1 MIFIGVVA
9 ALVAGATWFVG
20 WWGVAAIALVGGF
33 LYSDDPATPWRAAL
47 AGAIGWSLLLGID
60 AAFGA
65 FGRVA
70 AVLGGAMSI
79 PAPAL
84 ILMSLLLAAL
94 LAWSAATIAV
104 EVGRLAG
111 R

>member
-1 MIFIGVVA
+1 MIFVVTVA
-9 ALVAGATWFVG
+9 VLTAGATWFGG
-20 WWGVAAIALVGGF
+20 WWAVAIVSLVAGF
-33 LYSDDPATPWRAAL
+33 LYSDNPATPWRAAL
-47 AGAIGWSLLLGID
+47 GAMLGWALLLVANIVMGP
-60 AAFGA
+60 

-70 AVLGGAMSI
+70 AALGGAMSI

-84 ILMSLLLAAL
+84 LLTTVLFAAL

-104 EVGRLAG
+104 EVGRWIS